1 MNNVVLGGR
10 LTKDVELDFVG
21 DSQVARARFTLAIDR
36 DYRGNNSEKVTDF
49 INLEIWGN
57 RAQAFAPRLKKGI
70 FVLVEGSIRIER
82 YSTDE
87 GKYKSITKIQI
98 NSFKYIENKSINKDK
113 YYNSKGLF
121 EDLTK
126 KIDLEEE
133 TLPF

>member
-1 MNNVVLGGR
+1 MNSVVLGGR

-21 DSQVARARFTLAIDR
+21 DSQIARARFTLAIDR
-36 DYRGNNSEKVTDF
+36 DYKNNNADKVTDF

-57 RAQAFAPRLKKGI
+57 RAQTFAPRLKKGI
-70 FVLVEGSIRIER
+70 FVLIEGSVKVES

-98 NSFKYIENKSINKDK
+98 NSFKYIENKVINKEK
-113 YYNSKGLF
+113 YYNSKELF

-126 KIDLEEE
+126 KGDLDEEK
-133 TLPF
+133 LPF

>member
-1 MNNVVLGGR
+1 MY
-10 LTKDVELDFVG
+10 ELDFVG

-36 DYRGNNSEKVTDF
+36 DYKNNNADKVTDF

-57 RAQAFAPRLKKGI
+57 RAQTFAPRLKKGI
-70 FVLVEGSIRIER
+70 FVLIEGSVKVES

-98 NSFKYIENKSINKDK
+98 NSFKYIENKVINKEK
-113 YYNSKGLF
+113 YYNSKELF

-126 KIDLEEE
+126 KGDLDEEK
-133 TLPF
+133 LPF